1 MKKAER
7 FDWMNDMEKDFLE
20 LKGGFSARRIQA
32 YLDFDS
38 EELFILTTALNIAGN
53 KYIQSVCLRTQ
64 AVRMRN
70 EKISTAS
77 DQYFQMSFLCVI
89 CKHSQNF
96 LGESF
101 TLFIIY
107 KYS

>member
-7 FDWMNDMEKDFLE
+7 FDWTNDMEKDFLE
-20 LKGGFSARRIQA
+20 LKAGFSARRIQA

-77 DQYFQMSFLCVI
+77 DQYFKMSFLCVI